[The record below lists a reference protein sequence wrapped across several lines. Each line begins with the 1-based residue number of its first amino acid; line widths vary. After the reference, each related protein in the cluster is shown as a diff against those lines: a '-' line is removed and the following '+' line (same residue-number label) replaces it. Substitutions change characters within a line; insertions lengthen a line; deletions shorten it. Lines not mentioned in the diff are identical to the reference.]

1 MSRGKIFLVAV
12 FALVFLI
19 GVGLI
24 IGGGTILWA
33 NIFMEDAEGF
43 YTTKK
48 VDVNRDSYA
57 ITSEPAEIEIG
68 HIWILDWLKSIKV
81 KITAENNKDKGV
93 FIGIAEEQDL
103 KSYLSGVEHDRVE
116 ELDLHHPVGKPE
128 VEYEN
133 FPGSSSPGAPTK
145 KGFWTA
151 SASGTGEQVL
161 HWSLEEGTYATALMN
176 ADGSRGLNLS
186 ASIGAKVPVA
196 SGIGLG
202 LAIAGLALILITLL
216 LTYFTVTRS
225 RFGESN

>member
-24 IGGGTILWA
+24 IGGGSILWA

-48 VDVNRDSYA
+48 VDVNRSSYA
-57 ITSEPAEIEIG
+57 ITSEPAEIEIE
-68 HIWILDWLKSIKV
+68 HIWVLDWLKSVEV

-93 FIGIAEEQDL
+93 FVGIVEEKDL
-103 KSYLSGVEHDRVE
+103 KSYLSGVDHDRIE

-133 FPGSSSPGAPTK
+133 FPGTSSPNPPT
-145 KGFWTA
+145 GEDFWTA
-151 SASGTGEQVL
+151 SASGSGEQVL
-161 HWSLEEGTYATALMN
+161 RWSLEEGTYGTVLMN
-176 ADGSRGLNLS
+176 ADGSRGIDIS
-186 ASIGAKVPVA
+186 ASIGAKVPIA

-202 LAIAGLALILITLL
+202 LAIAGLVLILITLL
-216 LTYFTVTRS
+216 LTYVTVTRS
-225 RFGESN
+225 RL

>member
-12 FALVFLI
+12 YALVFLI

-68 HIWILDWLKSIKV
+68 HIWILDWLRSVEV
-81 KITAENNKDKGV
+81 KITGENNKDKGV
-93 FIGIAEEQDL
+93 FVGIAEEKDL
-103 KSYLSGVEHDRVE
+103 KSYLSGVDHDRVE

-133 FPGSSSPGAPTK
+133 FPGSSSPDAPTEV
-145 KGFWTA
+145 GFWTA
-151 SASGTGEQVL
+151 SSSGSGEQVL
-161 HWSLEEGTYATALMN
+161 RWSLEEGTYGTVLMN
-176 ADGSRGLNLS
+176 ADGSKGIDIS
-186 ASIGAKVPVA
+186 ASIGAKVPIA

-202 LAIAGLALILITLL
+202 LAIAGLVLILLTLL
-216 LTYFTVTRS
+216 LTYFTVRRS
-225 RFGESN
+225 RL

>member
-24 IGGGTILWA
+24 IGGGSILWA

-48 VDVNRDSYA
+48 VDVNQDSYA

-68 HIWILDWLKSIKV
+68 HIWILDWLNSVEV
-81 KITAENNKDKGV
+81 KITGENNKDKGV
-93 FIGIAEEQDL
+93 FVGIAEEKDL

-128 VEYEN
+128 IEYEN
-133 FPGSSSPGAPTK
+133 FPGSSSPEAPTK

-161 HWSLEEGTYATALMN
+161 RWSLEEGTFGTVLMN
-176 ADGSRGLNLS
+176 VDGSKGIDIQ

-216 LTYFTVTRS
+216 LTYFTLTRS

>member
-12 FALVFLI
+12 YALVFLI

-43 YTTKK
+43 YTSKK
-48 VDVNRDSYA
+48 VEVNRDSYA

-68 HIWILDWLKSIKV
+68 HIWILDWLKSVEV
-81 KITAENNKDKGV
+81 KIAAENNKDKEV
-93 FIGIAEEQDL
+93 FVGIAEEKDL
-103 KSYLSGVEHDRVE
+103 KSYLSGVDHDRIE

-133 FPGSSSPGAPTK
+133 FPGSSAPK
-145 KGFWTA
+145 APAEVGFWTA
-151 SASGTGEQVL
+151 SASGSGEQVL
-161 HWSLEEGTYATALMN
+161 RWSLEEGTFGTVLMN
-176 ADGSRGLNLS
+176 ADGSKGIDIR
-186 ASIGAKVPVA
+186 ASIGAKVPIA

-202 LAIAGLALILITLL
+202 LAIAGLILILLTLL
-216 LTYFTVTRS
+216 LTYFTVSRS
-225 RFGESN
+225 RL

>member
-12 FALVFLI
+12 YALVFMI

-48 VDVNRDSYA
+48 VDVSRVSHA

-68 HIWILDWLKSIKV
+68 HIWILDWLKSVEV
-81 KITAENNKDKGV
+81 KIAAENNQDKGV
-93 FIGIAEEQDL
+93 FIGIAEEKDL
-103 KSYLSGVEHDRVE
+103 KSYLNGVDHDRVE

-133 FPGSSSPGAPTK
+133 FPGSSSPDAPTEVD
-145 KGFWTA
+145 FWTA
-151 SASGTGEQVL
+151 SSSGSGEQVL
-161 HWSLEEGTYATALMN
+161 RWSLEEGTFGTVLMN
-176 ADGSRGLNLS
+176 ADGSKGIDIT
-186 ASIGAKVPVA
+186 ASIGAKVPVGD
-196 SGIGLG
+196 GIGLG
-202 LAIAGLALILITLL
+202 LAIAGLVLILITLL
-216 LTYFTVTRS
+216 LTYFTISRS
-225 RFGESN
+225 RL